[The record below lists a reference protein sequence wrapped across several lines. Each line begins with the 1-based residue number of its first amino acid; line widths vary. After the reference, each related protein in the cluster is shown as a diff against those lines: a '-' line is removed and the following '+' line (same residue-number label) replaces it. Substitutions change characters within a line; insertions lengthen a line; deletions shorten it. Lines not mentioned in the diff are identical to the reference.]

1 MPHANSG
8 QKTNVLRI
16 LDSMGI
22 RYHVATYPVGDEH
35 LDAPSVARELA
46 VSPDIVFKTLVAHD
60 ETHAIH
66 VFCIPGA
73 AALDLK
79 KAAKATGSRKVELV
93 NLKDLT
99 PLTGYVRG
107 GCSPIGM
114 KKKYPTWI
122 DEIAS
127 TFDAI
132 YVNAGA
138 RGMQVILSPADACRA
153 ADALF
158 ADLV

>member
-1 MPHANSG
+1 MLRPNSG

-22 RYHVATYPVGDEH
+22 RYHTAAYPVGEEH
-35 LDAPSVARELA
+35 IDAPGVARELG

-60 ETHAIH
+60 DRQAVH

-114 KKKYPTWI
+114 KKKLPAWI

-127 TFDAI
+127 GYEKI

-138 RGMQVILSPADACRA
+138 RGMQ
-153 ADALF
+153 
-158 ADLV
+158 

>member
-22 RYHVATYPVGDEH
+22 RYHVVTYPVGDEH

-132 YVNAGA
+132 YINAGA
-138 RGMQVILSPADACRA
+138 RGMQVVLSPADACRA
-153 ADALF
+153 AGALF

>member
-1 MPHANSG
+1 MPRPNSG

-22 RYHVATYPVGDEH
+22 RYHTASYPVGDEH
-35 LDAPSVARELA
+35 IDAPSVARELG

-60 ETHAIH
+60 ETEAVH

-73 AALDLK
+73 APLDLK

-99 PLTGYVRG
+99 SLTGYVRG

-127 TFDAI
+127 TFDEI

-138 RGMQVILSPADACRA
+138 RGLQVIMAPADVCRA
-153 ADALF
+153 AEALF

>member
-1 MPHANSG
+1 ML

-22 RYHVATYPVGDEH
+22 PYQVAAYPVGEAH
-35 LDAPSVARELA
+35 LDAPSVAHEIG

-60 ETHAIH
+60 EGQAVH
-66 VFCIPGA
+66 VFCIPGS

-79 KAAKATGSRKVELV
+79 KAARAVGARKVELI

-127 TFDAI
+127 TFGAI

-138 RGMQVILSPADACRA
+138 RGLQVILAPADVCRA
-153 ADALF
+153 ADAVL